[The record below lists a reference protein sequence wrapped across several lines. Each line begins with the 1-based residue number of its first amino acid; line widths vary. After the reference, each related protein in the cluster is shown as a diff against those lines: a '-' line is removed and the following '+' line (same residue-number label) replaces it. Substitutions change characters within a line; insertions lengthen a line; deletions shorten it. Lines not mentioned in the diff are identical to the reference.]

1 MVSRG
6 FTTTAKGQSRS
17 IPEVPADFKGSM
29 PEYVVFNQLL
39 RFGLRPNQDFQ
50 FQARFAGGK
59 IEKGGLVI
67 DFLFNNPPNLAVN
80 VQGVYYHYELG
91 ADTRAR
97 DIFARESLAGQGIT
111 LIFVDED
118 YLAQDPLGTTREAL
132 QFRDSSRLGRS

>member
-1 MVSRG
+1 M
-6 FTTTAKGQSRS
+6 
-17 IPEVPADFKGSM
+17 
-29 PEYVVFNQLL
+29 
-39 RFGLRPNQDFQ
+39 LRPLFTVVPQGWTGSLPEWQFYASLLELGYQPNEDFTYQ
-50 FQARFAGGK
+50 SPLMGGRLD
-59 IEKGGLVI
+59 KGGLVI
-67 DFLFNNPPNLAVN
+67 DFLFDNPPNLAVN

-132 QFRDSSRLGRS
+132 QFRDSSRLGRI

>member
-1 MVSRG
+1 MLRASLTVVPEGWTGSLPEWQFYASLVELG
-6 FTTTAKGQSRS
+6 YEPNEDFTYQS
-17 IPEVPADFKGSM
+17 PLM
-29 PEYVVFNQLL
+29 
-39 RFGLRPNQDFQ
+39 
-50 FQARFAGGK
+50 GGRLD
-59 IEKGGLVI
+59 KGGLVI

>member
-1 MVSRG
+1 M
-6 FTTTAKGQSRS
+6 
-17 IPEVPADFKGSM
+17 
-29 PEYVVFNQLL
+29 
-39 RFGLRPNQDFQ
+39 
-50 FQARFAGGK
+50 GGRLD
-59 IEKGGLVI
+59 KGGLVI
-67 DFLFNNPPNLAVN
+67 DFLFDNPPNLAVN

>member
-1 MVSRG
+1 MLRASHTVVPEGWTGSLPEWQFYASLVELG
-6 FTTTAKGQSRS
+6 YEPNEDFTYQS
-17 IPEVPADFKGSM
+17 PLM
-29 PEYVVFNQLL
+29 
-39 RFGLRPNQDFQ
+39 
-50 FQARFAGGK
+50 GGRLD
-59 IEKGGLVI
+59 KGGLVI